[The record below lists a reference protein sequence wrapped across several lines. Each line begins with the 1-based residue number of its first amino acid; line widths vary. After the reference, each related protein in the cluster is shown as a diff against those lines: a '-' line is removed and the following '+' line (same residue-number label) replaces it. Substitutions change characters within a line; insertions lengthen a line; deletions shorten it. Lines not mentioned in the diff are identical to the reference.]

1 MNARALADTEYLARE
16 IAAIRI
22 ALEHKAD
29 RDDLVEPIERL
40 TQALE
45 LGIEDR
51 PSASYDEE

>member
-51 PSASYDEE
+51 RSASYDED